1 MKTEM
6 KDNSSSKEKKITYS
20 GFLLVSIAELE
31 ASLSAAE
38 SREEAIFYRT
48 LINLKLQLAQERIVG
63 ETLL

>member
-1 MKTEM
+1 M
-6 KDNSSSKEKKITYS
+6 KDSKSSSKSKISYS
-20 GFLLVSIAELE
+20 GFLLSSIDELE
-31 ASLSAAE
+31 TALASAQ

>member
-1 MKTEM
+1 M
-6 KDNSSSKEKKITYS
+6 KDSNSSSKSKINYS
-20 GFLLVSIAELE
+20 GFLLATIDELE
-31 ASLSAAE
+31 AALASAQ